1 MNMSALT
8 LTTSD
13 LGLAPPHV
21 AISLRSARIPLR
33 VVART
38 FAALI
43 VLTALVAPDCCLTG
57 PHAHG
62 ADLDGFAPVCFSRA
76 VWR

>member
-1 MNMSALT
+1 MSALT
-8 LTTSD
+8 MTTSD
-13 LGLAPPHV
+13 LGLLSPRDAT
-21 AISLRSARIPLR
+21 SLERARSLLR
-33 VVART
+33 VLARS

-57 PHAHG
+57 SHAHG
-62 ADLDGFAPVCFSRA
+62 ADLGGFAPVCFSRA